1 MLLEPKSPR
10 NSRSATLTSLPARS
24 VWWSTWKLDPATT
37 VNKETTKLLN
47 GAGADLEAGKALMAQ
62 FAERGVGA
70 ARCVN
75 KTEHSQLIAHN
86 VSIFRALGG
95 VLAVSTK
102 MEVVATG
109 DDDDASSEE
118 YAARLAKALPPHAPL
133 MPRRFP
139 DGIPSAAKP
148 EFTDGHA
155 PLLDTR
161 AAIAAEMAMLREGSD
176 LTAEEATLRHA
187 LHELDALHEMIEKY
201 ERASRRTEL
210 SHAKV
215 ISPPDAPSSLNNSAP
230 SSPQAMRVILE
241 DKTAEGAAAAG
252 VKEAWPAPHPSGV
265 PSYDS
270 TIDMNL
276 DAAREALEAVGEA

>member
-1 MLLEPKSPR
+1 MLLEPKPPR

-37 VNKETTKLLN
+37 VNKETTKILN

-62 FAERGVGA
+62 FEERGVGA

-109 DDDDASSEE
+109 DDDDASAEE
-118 YAARLAKALPPHAPL
+118 YGARLAKALPPHAPL

-148 EFTDGHA
+148 DFNDGHA

-230 SSPQAMRVILE
+230 SSPQSMRVILE
-241 DKTAEGAAAAG
+241 DKTAEGAAA

>member
-1 MLLEPKSPR
+1 M
-10 NSRSATLTSLPARS
+10 
-24 VWWSTWKLDPATT
+24 
-37 VNKETTKLLN
+37 NKETTKILN

-62 FAERGVGA
+62 FEERGVGA

-102 MEVVATG
+102 MDVVATG

-148 EFTDGHA
+148 DFNDGHA

-161 AAIAAEMAMLREGSD
+161 AAIAAEMAILREGSD
-176 LTAEEATLRHA
+176 LTAEEATLRAA

-230 SSPQAMRVILE
+230 SSPQSMRVILE
-241 DKTAEGAAAAG
+241 DKTAEAAA